1 MTVPP
6 PATTSTCNEE
16 ETPTAIDNA
25 KKSIA
30 PRHELNEWLTT
41 SSSSQSSAEVVAA
54 SSQSIHV
61 SACNDSDDNTGGST
75 VTFEYDDNDV
85 MDDGGGKTSIVF
97 RDNVIRISGCLFKN
111 DIHGDNL
118 PHVPTVLT
126 GLMDDWPAFLNS
138 NSNSNSNSNNSEG
151 GTTTSWSVEDLA
163 AREATTTSTPRVSL
177 DGGPSFARMSM
188 CQGKVTLEEYNQY
201 CKSGEA
207 DNDVAPLYVFD
218 PDILKSSTKFFT
230 SNEFS
235 IPECFSN
242 DVMGCINGTEYR
254 PLPPAWLL
262 IGVTR
267 SGTPIHDHP
276 LTVAWNALLVGCKL
290 WCCLPPD
297 VDESLLL
304 LNLPENENDNESEN
318 DEDEDF
324 VDLSDFD
331 LSALE
336 WFKQCGSSSSS
347 GSSTNNNNNNKIPEC
362 AKIIVQRPGEVVYL
376 PVGWFHV
383 VLNVADDSDSVVST
397 AISVSLTL
405 RRDLPVILPQLMESD
420 EAFARFWINRLSA
433 EQKEH
438 IPSLLLETEASSSS
452 SSSSSSEDR

>member
-1 MTVPP
+1 MTVP
-6 PATTSTCNEE
+6 AACKEAY
-16 ETPTAIDNA
+16 TAIDRA
-25 KKSIA
+25 KKSISPQA
-30 PRHELNEWLTT
+30 ELNEWLS
-41 SSSSQSSAEVVAA
+41 SSSSQ

-61 SACNDSDDNTGGST
+61 SACSSDDNGSSSST
-75 VTFEYDDNDV
+75 VTFDYDDDDDD
-85 MDDGGGKTSIVF
+85 DDGGGRSSIVF
-97 RDNVIRISGCLFKN
+97 RDNVIRIPGCSFKN
-111 DIHGDNL
+111 DIHGDSL
-118 PHVPTVLT
+118 PHVPAVLT
-126 GLMDDWPAFLNS
+126 GLLDDWPSFSS
-138 NSNSNSNSNNSEG
+138 NPTEKG
-151 GTTTSWSVEDLA
+151 DGTTTSSSSWSVEDLA
-163 AREATTTSTPRVSL
+163 AREVTKTTTTPPRVSL

-218 PDILKSSTKFFT
+218 PDILKSSTGFFA
-230 SNEFS
+230 SDEFS

-262 IGVTR
+262 VGVKR

-304 LNLPENENDNESEN
+304 LNLPEND
-318 DEDEDF
+318 DEDF
-324 VDLSDFD
+324 DLSDFD

-336 WFKQCGSSSSS
+336 WFKQCG
-347 GSSTNNNNNNKIPEC
+347 GSNNKIPDC
-362 AKIIVQRPGEVVYL
+362 AKIIVQHPGEVVYL
-376 PVGWFHV
+376 PAGWFHV
-383 VLNVADDSDSVVST
+383 VLNVADDSST

-405 RRDLPVILPQLMESD
+405 RRDLPVILPLLMESD
-420 EAFARFWINRLSA
+420 EDFAKFWINRLSA

-438 IPSLLLETEASSSS
+438 IPSLLLEETESSTSS
-452 SSSSSSEDR
+452 

>member
-1 MTVPP
+1 MTVP
-6 PATTSTCNEE
+6 AACKEAY
-16 ETPTAIDNA
+16 TAIDRA
-25 KKSIA
+25 KKSISPQA
-30 PRHELNEWLTT
+30 ELNEWLW
-41 SSSSQSSAEVVAA
+41 SSSSQGSEVA
-54 SSQSIHV
+54 SSRQSIHV
-61 SACNDSDDNTGGST
+61 SAACSDDNGSSST
-75 VTFEYDDNDV
+75 VTFEYDD
-85 MDDGGGKTSIVF
+85 DGGNSSIVF
-97 RDNVIRISGCLFKN
+97 RDNVIRIPGCSFKN
-111 DIHGDNL
+111 DIHGDSL
-118 PHVPTVLT
+118 PHVPAVLT
-126 GLMDDWPAFLNS
+126 GLLDDWPSF
-138 NSNSNSNSNNSEG
+138 SNNPEGG
-151 GTTTSWSVEDLA
+151 GTTTTSSWSVEDLA
-163 AREATTTSTPRVSL
+163 AREVKTNTPPRVSL

-218 PDILKSSTKFFT
+218 PDILKSSTGFFA
-230 SNEFS
+230 SDEFS

-262 IGVTR
+262 VGVKR

-304 LNLPENENDNESEN
+304 LNLPEND
-318 DEDEDF
+318 DEDF
-324 VDLSDFD
+324 DLSDFD

-336 WFKQCGSSSSS
+336 WFKQCGS
-347 GSSTNNNNNNKIPEC
+347 NKIPDC
-362 AKIIVQRPGEVVYL
+362 AKIIVQHPGEVVYL
-376 PVGWFHV
+376 PAGWFHV
-383 VLNVADDSDSVVST
+383 VLNVADDSST

-405 RRDLPVILPQLMESD
+405 RRDLPVILPLLMEED
-420 EAFARFWINRLSA
+420 EDFAKFWINRLSA

-438 IPSLLLETEASSSS
+438 IPSLLLEETESS
-452 SSSSSSEDR
+452 SSSSSSEG